1 MDSYQLSKER
11 RTLNSHILKYT
22 DGTPNA
28 VPSFFYKKMNFTKY
42 GAIEKNNIVL
52 GNYALNI
59 ILSKKL
65 FMVPIL

>member
-1 MDSYQLSKER
+1 MEHQTMSHLSF
-11 RTLNSHILKYT
+11 T
-22 DGTPNA
+22 
-28 VPSFFYKKMNFTKY
+28 KKMNFTKY

-59 ILSKKL
+59 FLSKKL